1 MTIFH
6 CESWTGR
13 FYLTHWLQVLQRSLL
28 RLATRNRQNV
38 ICMQELCN
46 NCVILGFFFRMTWI
60 VRNTEDQGDR
70 GSCEGDKDF
79 GRWCHTRF
87 GEGHACIGC
96 SCRCFGK
103 VGQEIHRGGRDLE
116 KHWEIPLLWA
126 GFKGPRVFYEK
137 TSCLSFWWG
146 IHVNAQYLLDISNME
161 KSQRYTLQKPLH
173 PILGGWSIWPVPIM
187 PIPRWKLM
195 QSHQRR

>member
-1 MTIFH
+1 MTVLMTIFH

-103 VGQEIHRGGRDLE
+103 VGQEIHRGGGTWKNIERFLFFGLALRD
-116 KHWEIPLLWA
+116 H
-126 GFKGPRVFYEK
+126 VFSTKKQVVCHFDGE
-137 TSCLSFWWG
+137 S
-146 IHVNAQYLLDISNME
+146 M
-161 KSQRYTLQKPLH
+161 
-173 PILGGWSIWPVPIM
+173 
-187 PIPRWKLM
+187 
-195 QSHQRR
+195 